1 MNAEWIGS
9 PSARRVFE
17 HWADARPAWLWS
29 GDGSELLWRNT
40 AARLFGARLKKGTL
54 RPGADPV
61 PIKGQ
66 VQRLIRLGVLGRPS
80 LSRIRFLAGQ
90 SPLSATCA
98 CTPLL
103 ADDGATALLIVG
115 VDPLDP
121 ELLGLETS
129 GFGGRGSATILP
141 EGARYVLV
149 DADGTPVDASPG
161 AVEIIA
167 PLLADQAAAGHP
179 PEAIETVEIEGAGFS
194 LGRFRASPAD
204 DLLLVLMPL
213 ARPESGRLDAIRAEE
228 GLDVLERDAPEP
240 EPLLPMGLPEAPLA
254 EETHSEDT
262 PSDEPDI
269 LLADEPPH
277 ASLFDPAP
285 EGSGFMTP
293 EIAALAE
300 RRGGLRAI
308 EPGDAEGEPALPEPR
323 AVAETLPFPGP
334 TRRPDADEIAAII
347 AFAEDEEVM
356 EEDDPP
362 FPLPDPAPA
371 SEPHRVAEPAPAE
384 PPAMELDQAQEV
396 PPPAADFV
404 QAVNPAADRQP
415 SDKPGIAAEPEAE
428 AEPRVT
434 FRIIGR
440 GLRPRRRAETIPTAE
455 PAPAPGPA
463 APAPEAVESEAEPAG
478 RQKNVTERADVALDA
493 ASRHNF
499 DELSRIL
506 ADRVGAQPL
515 EPVPEATSTDAS
527 RQPPT
532 QPAPPPT
539 AAPPGPSEGG
549 LISLN
554 GETFILNRLPLG
566 ILVFRDQ
573 QVLFAN
579 RALVELLGHAS
590 IDGLRT
596 AGIPA
601 IFPEAMADG
610 PGPVT
615 RLMRADGET
624 LPVNA
629 RLQSITW
636 QGKPAV
642 MLSASLS
649 EARPSHEA
657 AVRAFAELSAAAR
670 KEGFVAADRNGV
682 ITQVSST
689 AQAALG
695 PETAVIGQPLSVLLD
710 EGARAALRV
719 FLEQPARFA
728 ETVRPSLVTPT
739 VIEGMELAL
748 FAEGQAGIIAGYFGF
763 LRPPQTVESAPEPR
777 ADTGMLGRISRGV
790 RRPLN
795 TIIGFADLIRSSAFG
810 QIENQRYVE
819 YARDIKAAGQEIA
832 LLVDELDDFTRL
844 RDGRFPARPS
854 DIDLAG
860 LLDSCLSR
868 LRTHAGQRRVLVRS
882 AVSERLPHVRADRAS
897 LGQAILNLLASA
909 IAQSPAGST
918 VILSAQP
925 DEDGGLSIQ
934 VRDSSTPPDD
944 PAERFVVFRDGADRE
959 GQPLAPVPSSVGLAL
974 TRSLL
979 AVNSC
984 KLAVAPTPGS
994 GTLFSIL
1001 VPSEIITRP

>member
-1 MNAEWIGS
+1 MNAEWIAS

-29 GDGSELLWRNT
+29 ADGAELLWRNT
-40 AARLFGARLKKGTL
+40 AARLYGARLKKGTL

-80 LSRIRFLAGQ
+80 LSRIRFIAGQ
-90 SPLSATCA
+90 SPLSVTCA
-98 CTPLL
+98 CTPILG
-103 ADDGATALLIVG
+103 DDGTTALLIVG

-121 ELLGLETS
+121 QLLTLDST

-141 EGARYVLV
+141 ETAHYLLV
-149 DADGTPVDASPG
+149 DAEGTTMDASPDAAG
-161 AVEIIA
+161 IMA
-167 PLLADQAAAGHP
+167 PLLAEQAASGRT
-179 PEAIETVEIEGAGFS
+179 PESIETVEHEGVRFT
-194 LGRFRASPAD
+194 LGCFRASPSD
-204 DLLLVLMPL
+204 DLLFVLMP
-213 ARPESGRLDAIRAEE
+213 APRPETDRLAAIRAEE
-228 GLDVLERDAPEP
+228 GLDVLERGAPEP
-240 EPLLPMGLPEAPLA
+240 SAPEAEPLLPLGLPALPVIEATST
-254 EETHSEDT
+254 EEDDSAG
-262 PSDEPDI
+262 PDER
-269 LLADEPPH
+269 PH
-277 ASLFDPAP
+277 ASLFDRAQDAESMAESKIPAAVEP
-285 EGSGFMTP
+285 DEETEP
-293 EIAALAE
+293 AEPLYTEADEAVAAL
-300 RRGGLRAI
+300 R
-308 EPGDAEGEPALPEPR
+308 PM
-323 AVAETLPFPGP
+323 AETLAFPGP

-356 EEDDPP
+356 EEDDH
-362 FPLPDPAPA
+362 PAP
-371 SEPHRVAEPAPAE
+371 EPVFEEPTRAEPIVSEPAPA
-384 PPAMELDQAQEV
+384 
-396 PPPAADFV
+396 
-404 QAVNPAADRQP
+404 
-415 SDKPGIAAEPEAE
+415 PEAAAAVPETVE
-428 AEPRVT
+428 AVEAPASPDPKAELEAPRVT

-440 GLRPRRRAETIPTAE
+440 GLRPRLRAEALP
-455 PAPAPGPA
+455 PAQPVPQG
-463 APAPEAVESEAEPAG
+463 VESEAIADEAE
-478 RQKNVTERADVALDA
+478 KNAPIAAEIALDA
-493 ASRHNF
+493 TSRHNF

-506 ADRVGAQPL
+506 TDRVGAQPL

-532 QPAPPPT
+532 QPASPPAV
-539 AAPPGPSEGG
+539 AAPPAQPEGG

-579 RALVELLGHAS
+579 RALVELLGYAS

-682 ITQVSST
+682 ITQVSSL

-710 EGARAALRV
+710 DGARAALRV

-739 VIEGMELAL
+739 VVEGMELAL
-748 FAEGQAGIIAGYFGF
+748 FAEGQAGIVAGYFGF
-763 LRPPQTVESAPEPR
+763 LRPPQAVEAAPEPR

-810 QIENQRYVE
+810 QIENRRYVE

-844 RDGRFPARPS
+844 RDGRYPARPS

-925 DEDGGLSIQ
+925 DEDGSLSIQ
-934 VRDSSTPPDD
+934 VRDSSAPPDD

-979 AVNSC
+979 TVNSC

-994 GTLFSIL
+994 GTLFSII
-1001 VPSEIITRP
+1001 VPPDIITRP